1 MSLAQCRIG
10 RARGLARRWP
20 HQPGPVTSQPRGREV
35 AGLASTAGTVVST
48 VVSTAA
54 GGAVGT
60 AAGDPGKSVGSV
72 LRHLPASRAGR
83 LAGAVRRPRGA
94 SLNWS
99 LRRYVRASPPRVW
112 LIRQRTAAG
121 GPTFRGDPRR
131 ARGGR
136 PGATGNP
143 GWPAPGRAVAGGSR
157 PPGRGSRRA
166 IWRSLQASWRSLNG
180 NGQMEHSTQV
190 AAGLRGDVRPGE
202 AIAPRD
208 SAGPPDLGLTTF
220 GDEVNLK
227 SNIFGFV
234 MT

>member
-1 MSLAQCRIG
+1 MSLAQCRIA
-10 RARGLARRWP
+10 RARGLARRCP
-20 HQPGPVTSQPRGREV
+20 QRPGPATSRPRGREV
-35 AGLASTAGTVVST
+35 AGLASAAGTAVGIVLGS
-48 VVSTAA
+48 AA
-54 GGAVGT
+54 GT
-60 AAGDPGKSVGSV
+60 AAGDPGKAVGSV
-72 LRHLPASRAGR
+72 LRHLPACRAG
-83 LAGAVRRPRGA
+83 LVAGAVRGPRGA

-121 GPTFRGDPRR
+121 GPTFRSDPRR

-136 PGATGNP
+136 PGVTGNP
-143 GWPAPGRAVAGGSR
+143 GWPAPGMAVAGGSR
-157 PPGRGSRRA
+157 PAVRGSRRA
-166 IWRSLQASWRSLNG
+166 IWRSLQASWRSLQG

-190 AAGLRGDVRPGE
+190 AVGLRGDVRPGE